1 MTGRGG
7 SRGVLGAWALTA
19 LVLSGGA
26 PARDAAAEAS
36 GAAAEGPSAP
46 APATEIP
53 PAETSAAETPVAE
66 AAPAGDPSPA
76 ALGPA
81 TGPVTGLPLPRF
93 VSLKAR
99 EARARRGP
107 SLEHRVDWLYRR
119 RGLPLLVTAEHG
131 HWRRVEDIE
140 GYGGWVHYSLISGA
154 RTAIVTEDLTALH
167 APPGPRGA
175 GGGAARGRRDRGL
188 GRVPRPV
195 VPTRRREPPRLG
207 AEGGVVGD
215 GTGALEGRAA
225 CACAAHRPQRGRQG
239 RVANWQ
245 FYC

>member
-7 SRGVLGAWALTA
+7 SRGVLGAWALAA

-53 PAETSAAETPVAE
+53 PAETPVAE
-66 AAPAGDPSPA
+66 AAPAGDPSLA

-81 TGPVTGLPLPRF
+81 TGPAAGPVTGLPLPRF

-154 RTAIVTEDLTALH
+154 RTAIVTEDLTALL
-167 APPGPRGA
+167 
-175 GGGAARGRRDRGL
+175 RRPD
-188 GRVPRPV
+188 PEAPV
-195 VPTRRREPPRLG
+195 VARLEAG
-207 AEGGVVGD
+207 VIAALGECQGEWCRLAAEGHRGW
-215 GTGALEGRAA
+215 APRAA
-225 CACAAHRPQRGRQG
+225 LWGTEPDP
-239 RVANWQ
+239 
-245 FYC
+245 